1 MQGRFIFR
9 NVYIDMQYLEF
20 EKAKSIIHNL
30 KIKSVKEYYF
40 LFKNGKIPQG
50 IPRNPNRDYVEFLNW
65 PDFLG
70 NGNVAAKDKQ
80 FMTYAEC
87 RDYLLSQG
95 VDSKD
100 KFESWRKLKIN
111 NLVPTRPDKTYMK
124 EWKSWGNFF
133 GTNRIADITK
143 HQNFLSYS
151 EAKEYLSQL
160 NFNCENDFYAW
171 AKTSE
176 RPKNIPASPRKTYG
190 KDFISMGDFLG
201 SGNYHFKEY
210 FSFEECIKF
219 VHSLNLNSI
228 MEFQKW
234 ITQNKKTTP
243 VPSHPYEIYPQFEG
257 WPEFLGYQRNVSV
270 GEKTISSILVSNDI
284 NHLHQYTFSDCV
296 DLRPLPFDIA
306 IIGENQ
312 EVKLLIEFH
321 GIQHFEP
328 VDFYGGEEALR
339 QTQKRDKI
347 KKDYCQKNNIPLVE
361 ITYKQNLEIELVN
374 ALASHNIVVDLSL
387 KRKTAINRSFLSFEE
402 ARSIVQNLN
411 IKSVKDFHRLKEARP
426 SGVPSEPNLT
436 YRKKGWVSWGD
447 FLGTNKIQSKKA
459 VFVSYDECKKW
470 MIDNRIKS
478 GEDWKSKR
486 KNKPIFIPSHPN
498 KIYKSEWPG
507 WKKFLDKN

>member
-1 MQGRFIFR
+1 
-9 NVYIDMQYLEF
+9 MQYLEF

-30 KIKSVKEYYF
+30 KIKSVKEYYS
-40 LFKNGKIPQG
+40 LFKDGKIPHG

-80 FMTYAEC
+80 FLTYDEC
-87 RDYLLSQG
+87 RDYLLGQG

-100 KFESWRKLKIN
+100 KFELWRKLKLN
-111 NLVPTRPDKTYMK
+111 SLVPTRPDKTYMEK
-124 EWKSWGNFF
+124 WKSWGNFF
-133 GTNRIADITK
+133 KTDRIADITK

-151 EAKEYLSQL
+151 EAKEYLSQFSFI
-160 NFNCENDFYAW
+160 NEEEFYDW
-171 AKTSE
+171 AKTDE
-176 RPKNIPASPRKTYG
+176 RPENIPASPRKTYG
-190 KDFISMGDFLG
+190 ADFISMGDFLG
-201 SGNYHFKEY
+201 NGNFRTKDWLSYEEYKKEIQKKQFNSINEFKEWAKVNCKELD
-210 FSFEECIKF
+210 FPANPF
-219 VHSLNLNSI
+219 N
-228 MEFQKW
+228 
-234 ITQNKKTTP
+234 
-243 VPSHPYEIYPQFEG
+243 IYPQFEG
-257 WPEFLGYQRNVSV
+257 WPEFLVYQRNVSV

-387 KRKTAINRSFLSFEE
+387 KRKTAINRSFL
-402 ARSIVQNLN
+402 
-411 IKSVKDFHRLKEARP
+411 
-426 SGVPSEPNLT
+426 
-436 YRKKGWVSWGD
+436 
-447 FLGTNKIQSKKA
+447 
-459 VFVSYDECKKW
+459 
-470 MIDNRIKS
+470 RI
-478 GEDWKSKR
+478 
-486 KNKPIFIPSHPN
+486 N
-498 KIYKSEWPG
+498 Y
-507 WKKFLDKN
+507 

>member
-1 MQGRFIFR
+1 
-9 NVYIDMQYLEF
+9 MQYLEF

-30 KIKSVKEYYF
+30 KIKSVKEYYS
-40 LFKNGKIPQG
+40 LFKDGKIPHG

-80 FMTYAEC
+80 FLTYDEC
-87 RDYLLSQG
+87 RDDLLGQG

-100 KFESWRKLKIN
+100 KFESWRKLKLN
-111 NLVPTRPDKTYMK
+111 SLVPTRPDKTYMEK
-124 EWKSWGNFF
+124 WKSWGTFF
-133 GTNRIADITK
+133 KTDRVADITK

-151 EAKEYLSQL
+151 EAKEYLSQF
-160 NFNCENDFYAW
+160 NFASEEEFYAW

-176 RPKNIPASPRKTYG
+176 RPDNIPASPRKTYG
-190 KDFISMGDFLG
+190 ENFISMGDFLG
-201 SGNYHFKEY
+201 NGNFRTKDWPKYEDYKKE
-210 FSFEECIKF
+210 IQKKKF
-219 VHSLNLNSI
+219 NSVSEYTEWAKLNCRKLDLPANP
-228 MEFQKW
+228 
-234 ITQNKKTTP
+234 TN
-243 VPSHPYEIYPQFEG
+243 IYPQFEG

-374 ALASHNIVVDLSL
+374 ALASHNIVVNLSL

>member
-1 MQGRFIFR
+1 
-9 NVYIDMQYLEF
+9 MQYLEF

-30 KIKSVKEYYF
+30 KIKSVKEYYH

-80 FMTYAEC
+80 FMTYTEC

-124 EWKSWGNFF
+124 EWKSWGIFF
-133 GTNRIADITK
+133 KTDRVADITK
-143 HQNFLSYS
+143 HQSFLNYS
-151 EAKEYLSQL
+151 KAREYLSQF
-160 NFNCENDFYAW
+160 NFANEEEFYAW
-171 AKTSE
+171 AKTDE
-176 RPKNIPASPRKTYG
+176 RPSNIPASPRKTYG
-190 KDFISMGDFLG
+190 NDFISMGDFLG
-201 SGNYHFKEY
+201 NGNFRTKDWPSYEDYKKE
-210 FSFEECIKF
+210 IQKKKF
-219 VHSLNLNSI
+219 NSVGEYTEWAKLNCRKLDFPAN
-228 MEFQKW
+228 
-234 ITQNKKTTP
+234 P
-243 VPSHPYEIYPQFEG
+243 VNIYPQFEG

-270 GEKTISSILVSNDI
+270 GEKTISSILVSNNI
-284 NHLHQYTFSDCV
+284 SHLHQYTFSDCV

-306 IIGENQ
+306 IIDENQ

-459 VFVSYDECKKW
+459 VFVSCDECKKW
-470 MIDNRIKS
+470 MIDNGIKS